1 VAATKDEFLQ
11 DAVNDIASYP
21 TIAARFQIGDPMIMQ
36 GLASMASMLA
46 HLDLQV
52 EITAGEPFTKARDVT
67 VRADAAVKGI
77 LPFGT
82 PSIAKLKVT
91 NNSMESV
98 RVLAGRVLQDA
109 AGRYWLVLSGVD
121 LLPGNVG
128 YMTAKQVSSRTFTH
142 QVAVNVPF
150 YTIALA
156 DAQIGFIASVL
167 VDRFEYSTNFANIE
181 DGEKVYNI
189 KSDETSALSLQFG
202 IAGLSGYQPAIGE
215 QITITV
221 QDTEGAVALAEGLK
235 FYFEYT
241 GGASDALV
249 DMELSEVVQ
258 TGANPMDIATMRE
271 VCSYPGIYDDSAVFG
286 SNFDFVVRKAISP
299 VTFLSIWN
307 EAREEEIRGYSLDNI
322 NTLYVAARK
331 AGTALDVLQAQIKA
345 VILRADD
352 SYKIKF
358 VPAIDV
364 VVPMEV
370 TLTIPSVYDS
380 GAVKQQVRTLLLGKY
395 GPESAWAKRGEA
407 QILEKDIYALM
418 IDNNVTALTSRLG
431 NMTIDSI
438 GDDSPVHPEHYRYI
452 TTQSLIINVREAS

>member
-82 PSIAKLKVT
+82 PSIAAIKVT
-91 NNSMESV
+91 NGSLESV

-109 AGRYWLVLSGVD
+109 AGRYWLVMSGVD

-156 DAQIGFIASVL
+156 DADIGYIASVL

-221 QDTEGAVALAEGLK
+221 HDTEGAVVLAEGLK

-249 DMELSEVVQ
+249 VMELSEVIQ

-286 SNFDFVVRKAISP
+286 SNFDFVVRKDISP

-331 AGTALDVLQAQIKA
+331 IGTAQEVLQAQIKV

-358 VPAIDV
+358 VPVIDV
-364 VVPMEV
+364 VVPMVV

-395 GPESAWAKRGEA
+395 GPDSAWAKRGEA

-418 IDNNVTALTSRLG
+418 VDNNVTALTSRLG

-438 GDDSPVHPEHYRYI
+438 GDDSPVLPEQYRYI
-452 TTQSLIINVREAS
+452 TTESLVINVQEAS